1 MPRLTKIAEEER
13 RRRALREKIED
24 ASESSV
30 AETGKFSQ
38 ISDVSGGMGKSET
51 AVERVY
57 ESDGIKVVEKVIY
70 RYTRKDPIT
79 LLDTNF
85 NVRMPSSYLELL
97 KRKFGEKG
105 ATVFCRI
112 AILEKMEKEFPK
124 SELDLLKFSELL
136 DEQNQSLTKKS

>member
-1 MPRLTKIAEEER
+1 MPRLTKIAEKAREQE
-13 RRRALREKIED
+13 ALKEKVE
-24 ASESSV
+24 
-30 AETGKFSQ
+30 
-38 ISDVSGGMGKSET
+38 DVSEPYIVDERGRSET

-57 ESDGIKVVEKVIY
+57 ESDGVKVVEKVFY

-97 KRKFGEKG
+97 KEKFGEKG

-112 AILEKMEKEFPK
+112 AILEKMEKAFSK
-124 SELDLLKFSELL
+124 NELDSLKFFELL
-136 DEQNQSLTKKS
+136 DEQNQNLAKRS

>member
-1 MPRLTKIAEEER
+1 MPRLTKIAEKAREQE
-13 RRRALREKIED
+13 ALKEKVE
-24 ASESSV
+24 
-30 AETGKFSQ
+30 
-38 ISDVSGGMGKSET
+38 DVSEPYTVDERGRSET

-57 ESDGIKVVEKVIY
+57 ESDGVKVVEKVFY

-97 KRKFGEKG
+97 KEKFGEKG

-112 AILEKMEKEFPK
+112 AILEKMGKAFSK
-124 SELDLLKFSELL
+124 NELDSLKFFELL
-136 DEQNQSLTKKS
+136 DEQNQNLAKRS